1 MRVVARRSLAR
12 PRTTPR
18 QSPACSRDRFT
29 QGMIA
34 RTITSAGRP
43 GQSPEPILMTD
54 TAPIVSASD
63 LVVRYSNQVV
73 LDRASLT
80 IHEGE
85 RVGLVG
91 RNGTGKSTFLR
102 IVSGDMEPDSGI
114 VSRRRDLITGYLPQV
129 FELEPGASVRDNIRA
144 GGREV
149 LELIERYERT
159 PGDSPLSTKLLD
171 RIEQLDG
178 WNLENR
184 IESLIN
190 HLHAPEPER
199 LVNTLSGG
207 ERRRVAVCRALIERP
222 DFLILDEPTNHLD
235 TESIEWLEAFLARYQ
250 GTCLFV
256 THDRYF
262 LDQVSSRIVELAA
275 GGFTSYPGN
284 YTDYL
289 LARAERQAQ
298 AEMQEHKRQRFLK
311 REIEWVRRSP
321 SARRTKSRDRIQ
333 RYYDTA
339 AEAPPEQELDV
350 ELIIP
355 PAPRLGDRVIE
366 LTDVTC
372 GRGDRTLFRNLDFRL
387 GPGERVG
394 IVGRNGLG
402 KSTLLKVML
411 GQLEPWQGT
420 VETGARAEINFIDQD
435 RLALDPAKSV
445 WEEVGE
451 GSEHVRLGEES
462 LTLRAY
468 LRRFLFTDERI
479 NSRVE
484 FLSGGERSR
493 VLLAKI
499 LKRGG
504 NVLVLDE
511 PTNDLDLG
519 TLRLL
524 EEALVAFDGSVIVV
538 SHDRY
543 FLNRVCTSILAF
555 EGDQNVVCQPG
566 NYDYYLEK
574 RAERQPVAAMAAP
587 ASAGK
592 PVAASAAKPRKLK
605 WKEERE
611 LEGMEQA
618 ILDAEERVAHLEAEF
633 AAPDFYQNHA
643 ADWQQLQQQLD
654 EGRKKVVDL
663 YARWEQLEAIRQ
675 QAGEG

>member
-1 MRVVARRSLAR
+1 MPARGRVRM
-12 PRTTPR
+12 PE
-18 QSPACSRDRFT
+18 
-29 QGMIA
+29 
-34 RTITSAGRP
+34 TS
-43 GQSPEPILMTD
+43 
-54 TAPIVSASD
+54 PIVSASD
-63 LVVRYSNQVV
+63 LVVRYSNHVV

-102 IVSGDMEPDSGI
+102 IVAGQTTPDSGTVAI
-114 VSRRRDLITGYLPQV
+114 RRDLVTGYLPQV
-129 FELEPGASVRDNIRA
+129 FELDPDATVLDNIRE
-144 GGREV
+144 GGRRI
-149 LELIERYERT
+149 LELIDDYEQT
-159 PGDSPLSTKLLD
+159 PPDSPRSSELLT
-171 RIEQLDG
+171 RIDQLDG
-178 WNLENR
+178 WNLDTR
-184 IESLIN
+184 IQSLIN
-190 HLHAPEPER
+190 HLHAPESER
-199 LVNTLSGG
+199 VVNTLSGG
-207 ERRRVAVCRALIERP
+207 ERRRVALCRALIERP

-262 LDQVSSRIVELAA
+262 LDQIATRIVELSG
-275 GGFTSYPGN
+275 GGFVSYQGN
-284 YTDYL
+284 YTEYL
-289 LARAERQAQ
+289 IARAERQARE
-298 AEMQEHKRQRFLK
+298 EMQEHKRQRFLK

-339 AEAPPEQELDV
+339 AQEAPEQEFDV
-350 ELIIP
+350 ELVIP

-366 LTDVTC
+366 LTDVTG

-402 KSTLLKVML
+402 KSTLLRIML

-420 VETGARAEINFIDQD
+420 VEIGGRAEINFIDQD
-435 RLALDPAKSV
+435 RLALDPEKSV
-445 WEEVGE
+445 FEEVGE
-451 GSEHVRLGEES
+451 GSEHVRLGDES
-462 LTLRAY
+462 ISLRAY

-479 NSRVE
+479 NSRIE

-524 EEALVAFDGSVIVV
+524 EEALVAFKGSVILV

-555 EGDQNVVCQPG
+555 EGDQTVRWQPG

-574 RAERQPVAAMAAP
+574 RAEHQNARPNRTASPIESGAKTSPAAP
-587 ASAGK
+587 
-592 PVAASAAKPRKLK
+592 AAKPRKLK

-611 LEGMEQA
+611 LESMEET
-618 ILDAEERVAHLEAEF
+618 ILAAEKRVAELEAEF
-633 AAPDFYQNHA
+633 ADPDFYEKHAQN
-643 ADWQQLQQQLD
+643 WQQLEQELA
-654 EGRKKVVDL
+654 EGKEKVTAL
-663 YARWEQLEAIRQ
+663 YARWEELEAIRAEAQ
-675 QAGEG
+675 RVQS

>member
-1 MRVVARRSLAR
+1 
-12 PRTTPR
+12 
-18 QSPACSRDRFT
+18 
-29 QGMIA
+29 
-34 RTITSAGRP
+34 
-43 GQSPEPILMTD
+43 MTD
-54 TAPIVSASD
+54 TAPIVSASE

-102 IVSGDMEPDSGI
+102 IVAGETEPDSGT
-114 VSRRRDLITGYLPQV
+114 VSRRRELVIGYLPQV
-129 FELEPGASVRDNIRA
+129 FELQPEATVLDNIRA
-144 GGREV
+144 GGRQV
-149 LELIERYERT
+149 LDLIERYENT
-159 PGDSPLSTKLLD
+159 PGDSPLSGKLLD

-178 WNLENR
+178 WNLDSR
-184 IESLIN
+184 IDTLIN

-199 LVNTLSGG
+199 VVGTLSGG
-207 ERRRVAVCRALIERP
+207 ERRRVALCRALVERP

-262 LDQVSSRIVELAA
+262 LDQISSRIVELVQ

-289 LARAERQAQ
+289 LARAARQAQ
-298 AEMQEHKRQRFLK
+298 AEMQEHKRQRFLT

-339 AEAPPEQELDV
+339 AEAPPEAELDV
-350 ELIIP
+350 DLIIP
-355 PAPRLGDRVIE
+355 PAPKLGDRVIE

-372 GRGDRTLFRNLDFRL
+372 GRGDLTLFRNLNFRL

-420 VETGARAEINFIDQD
+420 VEVGARSEINFIDQD
-435 RLALDPAKSV
+435 RLAIDPNKSV

-451 GSEHVRLGEES
+451 GSEHVSLGDES
-462 LTLRAY
+462 ITLRAY

-479 NSRVE
+479 NSRIE

-524 EEALVAFDGSVIVV
+524 EEALVAFNGSVIVV

-555 EGDQNVVCQPG
+555 EGGQNVVWQPG
-566 NYDYYLEK
+566 DYDYYLEK
-574 RAERQPVAAMAAP
+574 RGERLAQANAPVSATASSGQPRGDRTAAR
-587 ASAGK
+587 
-592 PVAASAAKPRKLK
+592 PRKLK
-605 WKEERE
+605 WKEARE

-618 ILDAEERVAHLEAEF
+618 ILEAEERVARLEARF
-633 AAPDFYQNHA
+633 AEPDFYQSHA
-643 ADWQQLQQQLD
+643 DNWQELEQQLEQDKQ
-654 EGRKKVVDL
+654 KVTAL

-675 QAGEG
+675 QADD